1 MCDIEVQG
9 VVMKLRTC
17 SLVILVLVLPFL
29 ASSAY
34 ADGVVLGSAAGF
46 AVLGGSSVTNGGAT
60 TINNGNVGVNPGT
73 SLTGSVICPGAVN
86 CYTITAGNTIGLA
99 TVTNQ
104 NDLVTAII
112 DLSNLASLNIGT
124 AGLSGN
130 VTVTPGVYS
139 SPSTFL
145 LNGTVTLNAEGL
157 SNVSFI
163 FLAGSSLTAGVG
175 SKVILE
181 NAGTNVGVYWVEGN
195 GATAGSA
202 TLDGSTFVGNVLA
215 TTSITFDP
223 GVTINC
229 GSALAHTGDVTLLN
243 DTINTGCSGSPFI
256 SSSNGR
262 LVTTNGGSTAPGG
275 GTSPVATPEP
285 GTLALLSSGLAMGL
299 LKLRKL
305 RA

>member
-1 MCDIEVQG
+1 MR
-9 VVMKLRTC
+9 LRAL
-17 SLVILVLVLPFL
+17 SILLLVFVLPL
-29 ASSAY
+29 LVVSAY

-46 AVLGGSSVTNGGAT
+46 AVLGATSVTNIGAT
-60 TINNGNVGVNPGT
+60 TINNGNVGVYSGT
-73 SLTGSVICPGAVN
+73 SLTGSVICPGAVD

-104 NDLVTAII
+104 NDLVAAII
-112 DLSNLASLNIGT
+112 GLSNLPNLNIGT

-157 SNVSFI
+157 SNVDFI

-175 SKVILE
+175 STVVLE
-181 NAGTNVGVYWVEGN
+181 NNTGTNVGVYWVEGN

-229 GSALAHTGDVTLLN
+229 GSALAHTGDVTLQN
-243 DTINTGCSGSPFI
+243 DTINTGCNGSPFI
-256 SSSNGR
+256 NSFGGVVQTS
-262 LVTTNGGSTAPGG
+262 GGSTPPPAG
-275 GTSPVATPEP
+275 GTPPVSTPEP
-285 GTLALLSSGLAMGL
+285 GTFVLLSSGLAIAL
-299 LKLRKL
+299 LTLRKL
-305 RA
+305 R